1 MFRIYVLVTCLL
13 FFFSCWVV
21 PDDHRYAI
29 YLDSDIIVL
38 NSWSSLNNT
47 IGLENST
54 ERLSHST
61 EIPEIDYSILL
72 KFLLLICFSLC
83 SLHFMFI

>member
-13 FFFSCWVV
+13 FFFFFLLGCSG
-21 PDDHRYAI
+21 AI
-29 YLDSDIIVL
+29 YLDSDVIVL

-72 KFLLLICFSLC
+72 KFLLLICFSIS